1 MKTGDLKNLSL
12 TEIVVALQTQ
22 NLKKQDFVV
31 PSKFI
36 KMKGSKLQVINRD
49 KLNSLS
55 DLLLQT
61 GISFDDEDTL
71 QKMELQVLDCCHNQI
86 GSKLEIPKKYYDK
99 MLPEKYH
106 HLLDYNVTSWFQDKD
121 TNFLLRTFIDKDEK
135 TGVARAMIVNWI

>member
-49 KLNSLS
+49 KLDSLS

-71 QKMELQVLDCCHNQI
+71 QKMELQQ
-86 GSKLEIPKKYYDK
+86 
-99 MLPEKYH
+99 
-106 HLLDYNVTSWFQDKD
+106 HLM
-121 TNFLLRTFIDKDEK
+121 
-135 TGVARAMIVNWI
+135 AR